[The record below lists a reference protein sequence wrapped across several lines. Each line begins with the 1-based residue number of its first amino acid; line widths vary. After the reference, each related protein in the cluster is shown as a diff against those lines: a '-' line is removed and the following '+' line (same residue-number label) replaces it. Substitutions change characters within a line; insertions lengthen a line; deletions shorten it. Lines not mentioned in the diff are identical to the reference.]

1 VNSPFLLTPSD
12 DSARVSTGLTP
23 SLAQFGV
30 SDDSANRMVATAG
43 LPQDVIMEGYPTVLG
58 AEKTQNED
66 DQVSNSILPSPTR
79 ILITVST
86 SR

>member
-1 VNSPFLLTPSD
+1 
-12 DSARVSTGLTP
+12 
-23 SLAQFGV
+23 
-30 SDDSANRMVATAG
+30 
-43 LPQDVIMEGYPTVLG
+43 MEGYPTVLG